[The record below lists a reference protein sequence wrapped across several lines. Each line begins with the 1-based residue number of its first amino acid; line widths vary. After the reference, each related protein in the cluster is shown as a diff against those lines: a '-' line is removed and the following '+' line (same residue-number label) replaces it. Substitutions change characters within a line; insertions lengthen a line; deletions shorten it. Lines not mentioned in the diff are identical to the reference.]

1 MSDSAQH
8 RLYSS
13 DKAVSEDDDVFP
25 EASGFFLKRPTSPAN
40 QTEVSGLTNPSL
52 FQFQNKRKIALAPR
66 TVDPFSISPFSA
78 DRFDTSSDPE
88 TTEVFADPFAEH
100 FHSHIIVSERNAA
113 DDPALDCV
121 DVTSDEDE
129 EDGEKRHEIVKQDM
143 VRKRRQSRA
152 EPKPESHR
160 TRSPSPSAFHSK
172 RMADASPA
180 RRRMSES
187 PLRNSSL
194 TMVGT
199 SRITNEHR
207 FSPRSSPVPTSPA
220 IKSRATPASPIVPK
234 PPEPRLDRFRGQDHG
249 KIMAARRGLFN
260 QRNVPSRASE
270 AMEPPLA
277 KKSIHRRS
285 EPSGILA
292 TSLLETDSVTKQRNA
307 PERLSSVGSDIRRL
321 RSILRRNG
329 RTSLESAVQVHSTA
343 MSFDENDP
351 MQRAGLRLLSA
362 AVIPIQCIVRKH
374 LALREALTRMWAI
387 VMIQACARRWFVRSD
402 MKVKRDAATKIQAL
416 YRAGVQRD
424 QLLLQQCCAIE
435 IQRHVRGL
443 LATLDVYEKI
453 YNITIIQTAVRK
465 FLAMNKA
472 MDRMVSIIQ
481 IQSVVRTFL
490 VRRELADKRAAAT
503 KIQTSYRSFIG
514 RFNYQLDLLDIIIVQ
529 SIWRRRKAQNLA
541 KAKRYEREYQAAVA
555 IQTQWRSY
563 DCTMNY
569 LHFLADVLIAQS
581 AVRRWKARKNANTLR
596 HRHAITLQAGV
607 RMWLSKTKLRRL
619 QSAVI
624 IQKAWRGF
632 VAYADYMFVIAD
644 VVNVQSV
651 ARRWL
656 AIRRRRVMQA
666 QQRQNAAVT
675 IQRYWRRFV
684 AETEYLIMK
693 YEHRAATLIQA
704 QWRRFWH
711 FSNFIISLD
720 SVMTIQSTFRGYRA
734 KQHYGSIL
742 SGVITVQRAVRAFQ
756 QRQAQRVS
764 LSAKEILSPVVDEN
778 RAACVIQTKWKG
790 ATVRRLYVDYLACR
804 LIQAQF
810 RGHVIRTAYKRG
822 REAFLTYLAA
832 RKIQTF
838 WRRHLADQRLDLEIS
853 AASKIQAV
861 LRGNRDRVSHNSDN
875 ILTEVSARGYGQ
887 VANST
892 AIQKTWRAYS
902 VRKAYGQFT
911 AARKIQAS
919 WRAYVVRIAY
929 KEYLAASKIQAVVR
943 GYLIRFC
950 FWERTAARIIQ
961 RYARAYL
968 CTKPFHKYAA
978 ARTIQRSWRGYSVR
992 SAYREQIVDSAR
1004 TTLACIKIQR
1014 QSRRFFAE
1022 MKYLEVIGSVI
1033 VVQTVARRYLAWKEC
1048 RNRRVLKRVFEQ
1060 ARSIIAGDNPDFEVL
1075 MRQQEREN
1083 AARKIQR
1090 FFLWVK
1096 SEVDREIRHQEKRLQ
1111 RRKLKRR
1118 QKRSKRDD
1126 EEDALLENVFRN
1138 VAASPANMSRP
1149 PGQSTPHDFVKAL
1162 NDPHMIAV
1170 PEEYRG
1176 VAFIRQGQ
1184 STKHLGTK
1192 SKQSGHE
1199 DGETVSSEV
1208 SSTYY
1213 YKMPPPRVHRLKRSE
1228 LDEDFCLEEAW
1239 IDTEIQNAR
1248 ERRQADR
1255 MQRKSSKPS
1264 KTSRRR

>member
-1 MSDSAQH
+1 M
-8 RLYSS
+8 
-13 DKAVSEDDDVFP
+13 
-25 EASGFFLKRPTSPAN
+25 KRPTSPAN
-40 QTEVSGLTNPSL
+40 QTEVSGLTNPS
-52 FQFQNKRKIALAPR
+52 FFQNKKRITLAPR
-66 TVDPFSISPFSA
+66 TVDPFSISPFTA

-88 TTEVFADPFAEH
+88 TMEIFADPFAEH
-100 FHSHIIVSERNAA
+100 FHNHIIVSERNAA

-129 EDGEKRHEIVKQDM
+129 GDDVRKQEISKQDM

-160 TRSPSPSAFHSK
+160 TRSPSPSTFHSMK
-172 RMADASPA
+172 VADASPA
-180 RRRMSES
+180 RRRMSDS
-187 PLRNSSL
+187 PSRNSSL

-199 SRITNEHR
+199 SRNSIAHR

-249 KIMAARRGLFN
+249 KVMAARRGLFN

-270 AMEPPLA
+270 AMEPPLV

-329 RTSLESAVQVHSTA
+329 RPSVESAVQVHSTA

-387 VMIQACARRWFVRSD
+387 VMIQACARRWFVQSD
-402 MKVKRDAATKIQAL
+402 MKVKHDAATKIQAL
-416 YRAGVQRD
+416 YRAGVQRY

-481 IQSVVRTFL
+481 IQSVARTFL
-490 VRRELADKRAAAT
+490 VRKELAVKRAAAT

-514 RFNYQLDLLDIIIVQ
+514 RFNYQLDLLDIIIIQ
-529 SIWRRRKAQNLA
+529 SVWRRRKAQKLA
-541 KAKRYEREYQAAVA
+541 NAKRYEREYQAAVA

-581 AVRRWKARKNANTLR
+581 AVRRWKARRVTNTLR

-607 RMWLSKTKLRRL
+607 RMWLCKTKLQRL
-619 QSAVI
+619 QAAVR
-624 IQKAWRGF
+624 IQKVWRGF
-632 VAYADYMFVIAD
+632 VAYADYMFAIAD
-644 VVNVQSV
+644 VVIVQSV

-656 AIRRRRVMQA
+656 AIRRRRDMQE
-666 QQRQNAAVT
+666 QQRHDAAVT

-720 SVMTIQSTFRGYRA
+720 SAMTIQSTFRGFKA
-734 KQHYGSIL
+734 KQRYASIL
-742 SGVITVQRAVRAFQ
+742 SGVIAIQHAIKAFQ
-756 QRQAQRVS
+756 LRQTQRVS
-764 LSAKEILSPVVDEN
+764 QSAKEILYSKVDDN
-778 RAACVIQTKWKG
+778 RAACVIQTRWRG

-804 LIQAQF
+804 LIQAHF
-810 RGHVIRTAYKRG
+810 RGHVIRTAYKKG

-838 WRRHLADQRLDLEIS
+838 WRSHLAKQRLDLES
-853 AASKIQAV
+853 LAASKIQAV
-861 LRGNRDRVSHNSDN
+861 LRGNGERASHTSDN
-875 ILTEVSARGYGQ
+875 VLLAVFALGEGQ
-887 VANST
+887 VATST
-892 AIQKTWRAYS
+892 AIQKTWRAYV
-902 VRKAYGQFT
+902 VRKAYGQFM
-911 AARKIQAS
+911 AAQLIQAS

-929 KEYLAASKIQAVVR
+929 KEYLAASKIQAMVR

-950 FWERTAARIIQ
+950 FWKRAAARTIQ

-992 SAYREQIVDSAR
+992 STYREQVVDSAR
-1004 TTLACIKIQR
+1004 TNLACIKIQR

-1022 MKYLEVIGSVI
+1022 MKYLEFIGSVI
-1033 VVQTVARRYLAWKEC
+1033 VVQTVARKYLALKEYE
-1048 RNRRVLKRVFEQ
+1048 NRRVLKRIFEQ
-1060 ARSIIAGDNPDFEVL
+1060 ARNIIAGDNPDFEVL
-1075 MRQQEREN
+1075 VRQQEREN

-1096 SEVDREIRHQEKRLQ
+1096 AEVDREIRHQEKRLQ
-1111 RRKLKRR
+1111 RKLKRR

-1126 EEDALLENVFRN
+1126 EEDALLENVFKN
-1138 VAASPANMSRP
+1138 VAASPANKTRP
-1149 PGQSTPHDFVKAL
+1149 PDQSTPHNFVKAS

-1176 VAFIRQGQ
+1176 VAFIRQGRLI
-1184 STKHLGTK
+1184 KHRGTK
-1192 SKQSGHE
+1192 SKESRHE